1 MKEVDIMNTYK
12 IIGNGYTCILRA
24 DFISKTEDNF
34 CLFFSLDH
42 GIVASVDLDT
52 TSVTKM

>member
-1 MKEVDIMNTYK
+1 MNIYK